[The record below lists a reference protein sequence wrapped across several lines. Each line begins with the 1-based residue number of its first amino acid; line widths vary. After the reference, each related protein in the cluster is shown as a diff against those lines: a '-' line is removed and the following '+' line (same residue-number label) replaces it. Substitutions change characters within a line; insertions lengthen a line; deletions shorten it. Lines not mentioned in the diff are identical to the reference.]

1 MIASPKVFY
10 EFGSFRVDPEKGV
23 LLRANEPVAITPK
36 TFETLLILV
45 RHSREVISKDDLM
58 KELWPDSFVEEANLS
73 QNIFMLRKA
82 LGETPED
89 RRFIVTL
96 PGKGYRFVA
105 EVRTVAQDG
114 EDVIITSHAREQ
126 FVVQQAANGP
136 AAASRALP
144 TRMHPRFTAKHLVV
158 LGAAVAFLMLAAL
171 AFVHW
176 RRPVLLGE
184 KGSVLIADF
193 TNTTGDPVFDETLR
207 QGLAVQL
214 EQSPSIVL
222 VSEDRIQH
230 ALRLMGQPSDVRL
243 TPELAREIC
252 ERTGRSAAV
261 LEGSIATLGSQYV
274 LGLRAKSCSNG
285 EVIADE
291 QVQAA
296 KKEDVLN
303 ALSQM
308 ASTFRTRLGESLA
321 TVEQHSTPLAEATT
335 PSLEA
340 LKAYSLG
347 WRTLYARGEN
357 AAVPFF
363 QQAVKDDPQFAMAY
377 AALGLMY
384 GATGESAM
392 SAENTGKAYQLRD
405 RSSERERF
413 FITATYDS
421 WVTGNLEKAQQ
432 TCETWAQVYP
442 AEIIPH
448 TYLSGFIYPA
458 FGKYEQVI
466 DEARKVIELDPDF
479 AVGYVN
485 LGYGDLGTERI
496 AEAESVART
505 ATERKLEF
513 PYFAI
518 LRFDIAFLNA
528 DRTAMERES
537 ALSRKKSVFE
547 DWITDHEAFA
557 AAYSGHLQQA
567 SILMKRASDLAQQ
580 ASQSERAAIFQAGR
594 SVWEGFFGNSVASHD
609 SATAALK
616 ISNDKEAEYGAAFG
630 LALSG
635 DSTRAQ
641 ALADDLEKRFPED
654 TSVRFSYLP
663 TLHALLALNHGE
675 PSRAIEILQVAVS
688 YELGTQRSWIHGNF
702 GALYPVYVR
711 GLAYLALHRGAEAAT
726 EFREVLDHP
735 GIVISDPVGAM
746 ARLQLARAYA
756 MQGDTLKAK
765 AAYLDFLNPW
775 KDADPD
781 IPIYQQAKAEYA
793 RLP

>member
-1 MIASPKVFY
+1 MIAGPKVLY
-10 EFGSFRVDPEKGV
+10 EFGPFRVDPEKQV
-23 LLRANEPVAITPK
+23 LLREDQPVPVTPK

-45 RHSREVISKDDLM
+45 RHSREVVSKDDLM
-58 KELWPDSFVEEANLS
+58 KELWPDSFVEESNLS

-105 EVRTVAQDG
+105 EVRTITQDG
-114 EDVIITSHAREQ
+114 ADVIIASHSREQ
-126 FVVQQAANGP
+126 LVVQQATNVP
-136 AAASRALP
+136 AASLALSASPDR
-144 TRMHPRFTAKHLVV
+144 RFSWKYAVAIGLAVV
-158 LGAAVAFLMLAAL
+158 LMTVGIVL
-171 AFVHW
+171 FVHK
-176 RRPVLLGE
+176 RQRLALGE

-222 VSEDRIQH
+222 VSEERVQH
-230 ALRLMGQPSDVRL
+230 ALRLMGQPADVRL

-252 ERTGRSAAV
+252 ERSGSGAV
-261 LEGSIATLGSQYV
+261 LDGSIATLGSTYV
-274 LGLRAKSCSNG
+274 LGLRAKSCRTG

-296 KKEDVLN
+296 RKEDVLN
-303 ALSQM
+303 ALGQM
-308 ASTFRTRLGESLA
+308 ARKLRTRLGESA
-321 TVEQHSTPLAEATT
+321 TTVEQHSTPLAEATT

-347 WRTLYARGEN
+347 WKTLYARGES
-357 AAVPFF
+357 AAIPFF

-384 GATGESAM
+384 GATGESAL
-392 SAENTGKAYQLRD
+392 SAENTSKAYQLRD

-432 TCETWAQVYP
+432 ACETWTQVYP
-442 AEIIPH
+442 AEIVPY

-458 FGKYEQVI
+458 FGKYEQAI
-466 DEARKVIELDPDF
+466 DEARKAVELDPDF
-479 AVGYVN
+479 AVGYLN
-485 LGYGDLGTERI
+485 LSYGDLGVGHL

-505 ATERKLEF
+505 AAERKLEF

-518 LRFDIAFLNA
+518 LRFDLAFLKGDKA
-528 DRTAMERES
+528 AMEREV
-537 ALSRKKSVFE
+537 ALSREKSVFE
-547 DWITDHEAFA
+547 DWIADHEAFA
-557 AAYSGHLQQA
+557 AAYSGRLQQA
-567 SILMKRASDLAQQ
+567 GILATRAVNLAQQ
-580 ASQSERAAIFQAGR
+580 AGQSERASIFQAGR
-594 SVWEGFFGNSVASHD
+594 AVWEGFFGDSTAART
-609 SATAALK
+609 SATEALK

-630 LALSG
+630 LALAG
-635 DSTRAQ
+635 DSVRAQ

-663 TLHALLALNHGE
+663 SLKTLLALNRGE
-675 PSRAIEILQVAVS
+675 PSRAIEVLQVAVPN
-688 YELGTQRSWIHGNF
+688 ELGTQRSWIHGDF

-711 GLAYLALHRGAEAAT
+711 GLAYLALHQGAEAAG
-726 EFREVLDHP
+726 EFRKVLDHP
-735 GIVISDPVGAM
+735 GIVISDPVGAA

-756 MQGDTLKAK
+756 MQGDIAKAK
-765 AAYLDFLNPW
+765 AAYQDFLTLW

-781 IPIYQQAKAEYA
+781 IPILQQVNAEYA
-793 RLP
+793 KLQ